1 MLSFLVA
8 AAATGAVVLAGSNRA
23 RADLLIA
30 LAEDAGAFVVVVTSS
45 SPGQTPNAVSFNGA
59 FMDFSV
65 DVDTSSSNFPPG
77 SQLGVDLETTTNTT
91 LGAAG
96 GTHTLHVLAE
106 IVPSGST
113 TISPLASIPVP
124 TAGTL
129 AVDSQLATTGSP
141 VFFTPGSGVSF
152 TSTVNGTSFGPIA
165 LTTTPASIDKGFTDG
180 SSPYTLA
187 NTTDIKLIGAGAEVG
202 STGTTTV
209 TATPEPATIAMALSG
224 LPVLGLLW
232 ARSRRR
238 RA

>member
-8 AAATGAVVLAGSNRA
+8 AAATGALVLGGSNRA
-23 RADLLIA
+23 RADLLVA
-30 LAEDAGAFVVVVTSS
+30 LAEDAGAFMVVATSS
-45 SPGQTPNAVSFNGA
+45 SAGNTPNAVSFNGA

-65 DVDTSSSNFPPG
+65 DIDTTSSNFPPG
-77 SQLGVDLETTTNTT
+77 AQTGVDLETTTNTT
-91 LGAAG
+91 LGAGG

-113 TISPLASIPVP
+113 TISPLASIPLP
-124 TAGTL
+124 AGGTL

-141 VFFTPGSGVSF
+141 VLFTPGSNVSF
-152 TSTVNGTSFGPIA
+152 TSTVNGTAFGPIM
-165 LTTTPASIDKGFTDG
+165 LTTVPDSIDKKFTDG
-180 SSPYTLA
+180 SSPYTLT
-187 NTTDIKLIGAGAEVG
+187 NLTDVKLVGAGAEVG

-209 TATPEPATIAMALSG
+209 TATPEPATIALALSG
-224 LPVLGLLW
+224 LPVLGLLC